1 MSTWKENLSR
11 FAMKVDEFHFPEK
24 SWYCGRW
31 GKKKKWKNIAGI
43 KLAGKSK
50 PLSE

>member
-1 MSTWKENLSR
+1 
-11 FAMKVDEFHFPEK
+11 MKVDEFHFPEK